1 MEHLMTTTDTHTW
14 PDLASGLYERLTGQH
29 AEIIYQFDE
38 MTVEIPSGTGADAR
52 HAPWRLN
59 GTLRIRSRAH
69 DGA

>member
-1 MEHLMTTTDTHTW
+1 MTTTDTHTW

-29 AEIIYQFDE
+29 AEIIYQFEE
-38 MTVEIPSGTGADAR
+38 MTIEVPSGTGNDAR

-59 GTLRIRSRAH
+59 GTLRIRSRSH

>member
-1 MEHLMTTTDTHTW
+1 MTTTDTHTW

>member
-1 MEHLMTTTDTHTW
+1 MTTTDTHTW
-14 PDLASGLYERLTGQH
+14 PDLASGLYERLTGQQ
-29 AEIIYQFDE
+29 AEIIYQFEE
-38 MTVEIPSGTGADAR
+38 MTVEIPSGTGTDAR